1 MWDEFEM
8 FVAILLWYNIQ
19 DREQRMLEISAG
31 KYITHER

>member
-19 DREQRMLEISAG
+19 AREQMMLEISAG